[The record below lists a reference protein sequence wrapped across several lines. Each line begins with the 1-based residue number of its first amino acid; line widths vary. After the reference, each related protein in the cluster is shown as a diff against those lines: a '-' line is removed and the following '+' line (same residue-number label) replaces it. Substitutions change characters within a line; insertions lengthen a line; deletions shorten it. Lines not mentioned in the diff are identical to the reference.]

1 MRACLRRSL
10 IGLLLGTV
18 GLAQAVSI
26 FPNRVVV
33 TGKPG
38 TRASVQMKIYG
49 HAENATVEFVKSTD
63 LTSLDDE
70 ILQTFELGAG
80 AQYIIPVDVVLTESK
95 EFYLCAVLKKSQSM
109 RLRVCSAVRLTVKP

>member
-1 MRACLRRSL
+1 MRACVRYVL
-10 IGLLLGTV
+10 IGVLLGNF
-18 GLAQAVSI
+18 GLAHAVSI
-26 FPNRVVV
+26 FPNRIVVS
-33 TGKPG
+33 GKPG
-38 TRASVQMKIYG
+38 TRASVQMRIYG

-70 ILQTFELGAG
+70 ILQTFQLGAES
-80 AQYIIPVDVVLTESK
+80 QYIIPVDLVLTESK